1 MRDRRRYRTINIAIA
16 ITARGTATPI
26 PIFAE
31 EGRPPELEGPAPSF
45 VVFSLIDST
54 GARELDEVVPPPA
67 EVLVTVSTDWIGV
80 ELLDELIS
88 LTALVVGVKEGIGVN
103 EGIVVDA
110 SLFNVL
116 ALEGIDVAVA
126 GGGMMF
132 RVLLAPQSARDRPLG
147 QQPASVQ

>member
-1 MRDRRRYRTINIAIA
+1 M
-16 ITARGTATPI
+16 
-26 PIFAE
+26 
-31 EGRPPELEGPAPSF
+31 
-45 VVFSLIDST
+45 VFSLIDST